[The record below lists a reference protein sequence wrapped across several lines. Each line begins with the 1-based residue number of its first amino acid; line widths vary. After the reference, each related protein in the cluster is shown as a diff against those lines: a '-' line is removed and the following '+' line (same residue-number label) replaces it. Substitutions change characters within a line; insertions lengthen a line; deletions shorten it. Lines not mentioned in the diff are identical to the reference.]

1 MAHSRASILS
11 PLAAQP
17 ACSRADAKAAGA
29 ALGLSERQVY
39 NWVRKL
45 RLANGSVGALSR
57 GGSRTTKGLTR
68 LPPEMETQLDR
79 IITQEM
85 RDWPEDQDAGL
96 FVTIVKRCQAEMS
109 PAPSAS
115 TIFRRLCKRSGRA
128 GKRRRDDR
136 SSADAPGLLRGVPP
150 PVSTESLLLP
160 LYDTVGN
167 PAGWRGFL
175 NALSHSYGG
184 AMSAIAMHD
193 YAGGTGFA
201 DASTGL
207 GREYG
212 ASYARYYSRLN
223 PWLGAAELR
232 EVGLAAPSDSIL
244 PYGDLLRTVFYND
257 WCRPQ
262 GIGGGLGVT
271 VERSGRR
278 VMAVTVLLS
287 RPAVEQDPSAAG
299 RLQALTPHLL
309 WVSQL
314 HRQFTALEARAA
326 AAEGA
331 LDRLA
336 TALLLLNEAGQV
348 LYMNDL
354 AERFA
359 ALADGVTVRAGRL
372 EAAASS
378 DGEALQQLI
387 RTSLQST
394 PELGRQ
400 PGGVMRISRP
410 SGRTGFEVL
419 VAPIAGDRL
428 KRRVSGALVA
438 VFMRDPSAQM
448 ATPVDW
454 VRTMFGLTRAEARL
468 MQALLAGESFE
479 ALQGLW
485 QLGRETLR
493 TQLKSVFTKTGVSRQ
508 SDLIRVG
515 LRSLTASYGMPSD

>member
-1 MAHSRASILS
+1 LAHSRASILS

-17 ACSRADAKAAGA
+17 ACSRAEAKAAGA

-68 LPPEMETQLDR
+68 LPPEMEGQLDR
-79 IITQEM
+79 IITEEM

-115 TIFRRLCKRSGRA
+115 TIFRRLCKRSGRTA
-128 GKRRRDDR
+128 KRRANGDR
-136 SSADAPGLLRGVPP
+136 SSADAPGLLRGVTPALP
-150 PVSTESLLLP
+150 TESLLLP
-160 LYDTVGN
+160 LYDTIGN
-167 PAGWRGFL
+167 PAGWRGVL
-175 NALSHSYGG
+175 NALSHSHGG
-184 AMSAIAMHD
+184 
-193 YAGGTGFA
+193 
-201 DASTGL
+201 
-207 GREYG
+207 
-212 ASYARYYSRLN
+212 
-223 PWLGAAELR
+223 
-232 EVGLAAPSDSIL
+232 
-244 PYGDLLRTVFYND
+244 
-257 WCRPQ
+257 
-262 GIGGGLGVT
+262 
-271 VERSGRR
+271 

-287 RPAVEQDPSAAG
+287 RPLIGQDPSAIR
-299 RLQALTPHLL
+299 RLQAVTPHLL
-309 WVSQL
+309 WMSQL

-359 ALADGVTVRAGRL
+359 ALADGVTVRGGLL
-372 EAAASS
+372 EVTASS
-378 DGEALQQLI
+378 DGQALQQLI

-394 PELGRQ
+394 PELDSQ

-410 SGRTGFEVL
+410 SGRMGFEVL
-419 VAPIAGDRL
+419 VAPISGDGL

-479 ALQGLW
+479 ALQDRW

-515 LRSLTASYGMPSD
+515 LCSLTASYGMPRD